1 MNRTTAIEGMT
12 PKEIVSELDKYIMGQ
27 DDAKRA
33 VAVAV
38 RNRARRMAVEPAMR
52 DEILPKNI
60 LMVGPTGVGK
70 TEIARR
76 MAHLVKAPFI
86 KVEATKYTEVG
97 YVGRD
102 VESMIRDLV
111 TSAVNMVRREQVEK
125 NRTQAEKLA
134 EDALLAILLPSPPS
148 VQPDPAADPGRDAAD
163 PLAAA
168 REKMRLKLQ
177 SGELDERVVEIS
189 LVQPQGSADIFVG
202 SGVEEIDVG
211 LQNMLSSMLPQKTRV
226 RRVTVREART
236 LLAQQEAEKML
247 DMDSVSAEAV
257 RRVEQHGVVFIDEI
271 DKIAGRESGH
281 GPDVSREGVQRDIL
295 PIIEGSTV
303 NTRFGPVR
311 TDHILFIAAGA
322 FHVAR
327 PDDLIPEL
335 QGRFPIRVSL
345 QSLRQ
350 EDFKRILTKPKN
362 ALIKQYEALLAT
374 EGVQLKFEAAAID
387 ELARVAEECNRVSE
401 NIGAR
406 RLHTLLEQLL
416 SEILFEAADHAG
428 EKIAVTREYLR
439 QRLAD
444 TVRENDLGGYIL

>member
-1 MNRTTAIEGMT
+1 MNKTKAIEGMT
-12 PKEIVSELDKYIMGQ
+12 PKEIVNELDKYIMGQ

-38 RNRARRMAVEPAMR
+38 RNRARRMAVDPLMR

-60 LMVGPTGVGK
+60 LMIGPTGVGK

-76 MAHLVKAPFI
+76 MAQLVKAPFI

-111 TSAVNMVRREQVEK
+111 SSAVNMVRREQVES
-125 NRTQAEKLA
+125 NRLRAEKLA
-134 EDALLAILLPSPPS
+134 EDALVAILLPSS
-148 VQPDPAADPGRDAAD
+148 PASGSEPGKETED

-177 SGELDERVVEIS
+177 SGDLDERIVEIS
-189 LVQPQGSADIFVG
+189 LLQSQGGGDFFVG

-211 LQNMLSSMLPQKTRV
+211 LQNMLSSILPQKTRV

-247 DMDSVSAEAV
+247 DMDSVSAEAIK
-257 RRVEQHGVVFIDEI
+257 RVEQHGIVFIDEI
-271 DKIAGRESGH
+271 DKIAGREGGGR

-311 TDHILFIAAGA
+311 TEHILFIAAGA
-322 FHVAR
+322 FHISRA
-327 PDDLIPEL
+327 DDLIPEL
-335 QGRFPIRVSL
+335 QGRFPIRVNL

-362 ALIKQYEALLAT
+362 ALIKQYEALLGT
-374 EGVQLKFEAAAID
+374 ERVQLKFETAAID
-387 ELARVAEECNRVSE
+387 ELSRIAEECNRVSE

-406 RLHTLLEQLL
+406 RLHTLLEQVL
-416 SEILFEAADHAG
+416 SEILFDAADHAG
-428 EKIAVTREYLR
+428 EKIVVTRDYLR

-444 TVRENDLGGYIL
+444 TARGNDPGGYIL